1 MTFALPLFHSAAA
14 NADIAKIET
23 LIRQRANVDAPD
35 KDSKTAMHYAAAS
48 SRLDIVQMLV
58 EAKANPEVEGNTL
71 IHFLVEQPEY
81 YALAKYMVQK
91 GVILKQK
98 NKAGVDPLD
107 LAVNSPADN
116 GDTYLMLALR

>member
-1 MTFALPLFHSAAA
+1 
-14 NADIAKIET
+14 
-23 LIRQRANVDAPD
+23 
-35 KDSKTAMHYAAAS
+35 MHYAAAS

-58 EAKANPEVEGNTL
+58 EAKANPEVEVNTL